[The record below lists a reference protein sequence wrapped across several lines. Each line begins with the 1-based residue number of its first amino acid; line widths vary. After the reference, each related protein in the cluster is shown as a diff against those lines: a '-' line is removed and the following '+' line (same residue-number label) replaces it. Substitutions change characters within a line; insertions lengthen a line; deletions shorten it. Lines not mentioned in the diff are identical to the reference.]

1 MLLITLMNLWE
12 VQQAF
17 SFNKIMMAGL
27 LMVIIMSSQFAS
39 QQLIHP
45 TFAVQ
50 QTNNLQLQTKFQQ
63 IN

>member
-1 MLLITLMNLWE
+1 
-12 VQQAF
+12 
-17 SFNKIMMAGL
+17 MAGL

-50 QTNNLQLQTKFQQ
+50 LTNNLQLQT
-63 IN
+63 IL